1 MQYNECCLLVDCP
14 IVSGNLPSPTD
25 IPRHMVVY
33 IMLLIKRREKKKRK
47 KVGIFRCQFN
57 RSSGSYSVEV
67 LPVCQDRQWE
77 AANRALL
84 CGHVRRFIWFL
95 YFKNKNY
102 ILWTSG
108 TLTFLFGAETNLQ
121 PSTQSTT
128 QLVLSLRDLC
138 ACATAIAR
146 QRDRNRKRKQDLF
159 LENHPL
165 LAEVHARLGGSLVGA
180 VLEGDDILAGSQRL
194 LREVAR
200 VGFGLAR
207 PHSLPCVARVGLH
220 LKSPQHTHT
229 YT

>member
-1 MQYNECCLLVDCP
+1 MQYDECCLLVDCP

-47 KVGIFRCQFN
+47 NVGIFRCQFN

-146 QRDRNRKRKQDLF
+146 QRDRNRKTETGLI
-159 LENHPL
+159 
-165 LAEVHARLGGSLVGA
+165 LGESSASCRSSCQTG
-180 VLEGDDILAGSQRL
+180 R
-194 LREVAR
+194 
-200 VGFGLAR
+200 
-207 PHSLPCVARVGLH
+207 LPCWCRTGGRWHSGWLSA
-220 LKSPQHTHT
+220 SPQRSGEGWLRTCEAT
-229 YT
+229 LSALCS